1 MDLKKMV
8 EIGGKIEIISKVTK
22 SKNLRSFSMIQDI
35 SDEGDLVISLPMLE
49 GRPILLNPGERVEIR
64 LFKEEASYLF
74 NGNVKNRYRI
84 NDAIFFSII
93 KTSPIKRIQRRE
105 YYRLKVVLPVT
116 SRVLDDDIE
125 KESQF
130 IKGYSIDISGGGLK
144 LSTDYYLELNT
155 LVECHIDLDKG
166 EELIIKGK
174 VVRVNQANSPDHKY
188 ELGISFCCITRKV
201 RDDLIRFIFSKQ
213 REIRKKGLI

>member
-1 MDLKKMV
+1 MV

-116 SRVLDDDIE
+116 FRVLDDDIE

-166 EELIIKGK
+166 K
-174 VVRVNQANSPDHKY
+174 S
-188 ELGISFCCITRKV
+188 
-201 RDDLIRFIFSKQ
+201 
-213 REIRKKGLI
+213 